1 MMTGSQAAAAAPQSN
16 WFAVVTSPR
25 HEKSVMTHLEN
36 ADIHA
41 FLPTCSSERVWRNRT
56 RQVITLPLFPTYL
69 FVRMQPRER
78 GRVLGAPGV
87 RQIVGTCRGPLPVDD
102 AEIDALRRTLENAHV
117 EPYPGPLAIGQRVQV
132 IEGAMRGVQG
142 ILLRRKNTLRLI
154 ISVQL
159 INQHASIEVDASI
172 IEPLDPLEPLKPV
185 EPLEDAISARAISA

>member
-1 MMTGSQAAAAAPQSN
+1 MMTAPQAAAAAPQPN

-25 HEKSVMTHLEN
+25 HEKSVLAHLESH
-36 ADIHA
+36 AIHA

-87 RQIVGTCRGPLPVDD
+87 RHIVGTCRGPLPVDD
-102 AEIDALRRTLENAHV
+102 AEIDALRKTLDSAHV

-132 IEGAMRGVQG
+132 TEGAMRGVQG
-142 ILLRRKNTLRLI
+142 ILLRQKNTLRLI

-172 IEPLDPLEPLKPV
+172 IEPLDPLEPLDHA
-185 EPLEDAISARAISA
+185 LNTQTFNT